1 MNGSN
6 NAAGSQDSAMTL
18 DLGQPLTAVEEGLL
32 LGDDGCPWSNAG
44 RCLLCRLRC
53 DTTASCEQEK
63 RVLEILERRREKPL
77 TIGLPQRLVIC
88 MDCCNTVL
96 NGHQCWWRDLCWR
109 NLGSRSGVGDGATE
123 RL

>member
-6 NAAGSQDSAMTL
+6 NAAGRQDGSAMTL
-18 DLGQPLTAVEEGLL
+18 GLTPLTAAEEALL
-32 LGDDGCPWSNAG
+32 AGDDGWPWSNAG
-44 RCLLCRLRC
+44 RCLLCQLHR

-63 RVLEILERRREKPL
+63 RVLEVLERRRERPL
-77 TIGLPQRLVIC
+77 TTGRPQRLVIC